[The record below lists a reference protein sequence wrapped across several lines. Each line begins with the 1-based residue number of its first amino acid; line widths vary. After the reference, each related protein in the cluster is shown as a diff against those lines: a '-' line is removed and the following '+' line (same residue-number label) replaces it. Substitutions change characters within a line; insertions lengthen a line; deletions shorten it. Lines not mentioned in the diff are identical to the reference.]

1 MTNRLLA
8 TATLAGALTASVAAI
23 AMPQAAYAEQG
34 PWLVRGRLLAV
45 LPDEGASVTVLGGD
59 LEIEDQFVPEL
70 DITYFFD
77 KHWAAELILAVT
89 PHEIT
94 HKPTGLDIG
103 EVWLLPPTL
112 TVQYHF
118 QPDDPDFRPYIG
130 AGVNYTMFFGHDDAD
145 PAILDADFDSSV
157 GFALQAG
164 FDIPIDE
171 HWSINVDVKKV
182 WINTDVRL
190 DTTLGPV
197 AADVDINPLI
207 VGVGVAYR
215 W

>member
-1 MTNRLLA
+1 
-8 TATLAGALTASVAAI
+8 
-23 AMPQAAYAEQG
+23 
-34 PWLVRGRLLAV
+34 
-45 LPDEGASVTVLGGD
+45 
-59 LEIEDQFVPEL
+59 
-70 DITYFFD
+70 
-77 KHWAAELILAVT
+77 
-89 PHEIT
+89 
-94 HKPTGLDIG
+94 
-103 EVWLLPPTL
+103 
-112 TVQYHF
+112 
-118 QPDDPDFRPYIG
+118 
-130 AGVNYTMFFGHDDAD
+130 VNYTMFFGHDDAD

-197 AADVDINPLI
+197 DADVDINPLI